1 MFKGLIAI
9 CLLRANPQ
17 DLGASRHALLAA
29 VVVYALAGAVGVL
42 DVLTWE
48 KALAAT
54 LLDTLLLVGA
64 THLALQWRRVPQRV
78 TQTLTALAGCGALL
92 SLLALGIAWATRGWL
107 RPEWVWAGF
116 LLWYTLV
123 FGHVL
128 RHALSIPLAAGVGA
142 SLVYLILS
150 MSVTGLFLNPGAP
163 PATNEL
169 GTNEQNR

>member
-1 MFKGLIAI
+1 MLKGLIDI

-17 DLGASRHALLAA
+17 DLGASRTAMQSAIFAYA
-29 VVVYALAGAVGVL
+29 VAGMVGVL

-54 LLDTLLLVGA
+54 LVDTLLLVGA

-128 RHALSIPLAAGVGA
+128 RHALSIPMAAGVGA

-163 PATNEL
+163 PPVDDV